1 MTRRASTN
9 AAYIPSL
16 RILRRDVRRKY
27 ADMFNNIF
35 NNYDPKLVSEFCRTF
50 MSPDFRY
57 ADTVSQEIQDKSVF
71 RSVYVQ
77 GAKAFTHLVATLDY
91 IMPDQVIQ
99 LRSVQVCKRSHE
111 VGSRIV
117 SKVSM
122 IGHLLYLPQVS
133 IDSVEVDDE
142 GNVNRNQFQ
151 FQSLPE
157 RIHFEGICIIYL
169 DENHRMRIMEM
180 IIDKSY

>member
-1 MTRRASTN
+1 
-9 AAYIPSL
+9 
-16 RILRRDVRRKY
+16 
-27 ADMFNNIF
+27 
-35 NNYDPKLVSEFCRTF
+35 

-77 GAKAFTHLVATLDY
+77 GAKAFTNLIAALDY

-99 LRSVQVCKRSHE
+99 LQSVQVCKRSNE

-122 IGHLLYLPQVS
+122 EGHLLHHPQVS
-133 IDSVEVDDE
+133 IDSMEVDDE
-142 GNVNRNQFQ
+142 GNVNRSQFQ
-151 FQSLPE
+151 FQSFPEGNVNRSQFQFQSFPE